1 MSRTY
6 TIYVSGV
13 CVGAITAFATFMM
26 RILIINDTTY
36 LVAGFIT
43 VYAII
48 KIGKSLGEK
57 EQENDKE

>member
-36 LVAGFIT
+36 LVAGIIT

-48 KIGKSLGEK
+48 KIGQKLVEE
-57 EQENDKE
+57 EQE